1 MLLSQYFLPTVKEM
15 PASAELASHQ
25 LMLRAGLIRKL
36 ASGLYTWLPLGLRV
50 LYKVS
55 SVIREEM
62 VAAGAQEV
70 SMPMVQP
77 SELWEESGRWQL
89 YGKELLRLKDRHE
102 RDFCLGP
109 THEEVIT
116 DLVRG
121 ELKSYKQLPL
131 NLFQIQTKFRD
142 EIRPRFGVMR
152 AREFVMKDAYSF
164 DIDTK
169 AMQLTYDKM
178 FTAYTNIFT
187 RLGLTFR
194 AVLADSGAI
203 GGDFSHEFQVL
214 AGSGE
219 DVIAYSDA
227 SDYAA
232 NVERAE
238 ALESTAQSHIGSAT
252 LEKFETPE
260 VKTIADLAKHYHVA
274 PNTGVKTL
282 IVKGEGVPLV
292 ALVLRGDHEL
302 NELKAAKHPLVAA
315 PLTMASAEEV
325 QDAIG
330 ASVGS
335 LGPVGLN
342 IPYVV
347 DRDAALLVDFV
358 CGANE
363 DNIHYKGVNWQRDA
377 ELTEVYDLRQV
388 VEGDASPDGKG
399 RLCFARG
406 IEVGHIFQLG
416 DKYSRAMNLQ
426 ILTESGKASYPLM
439 GCYGIGVSR
448 VVAAAIEQNHDAHGI
463 IWPEPMAPF
472 QVGIIPLQMH
482 KSYRVREFAE
492 KLYQD
497 LIDAGIEVL
506 MDDRKERPGA
516 MFANMD
522 LIGIPHRIVI
532 GERGMDEGI
541 IEYKN
546 RASDETQKIAVT
558 QVTMAIKQFIIQN

>member
-1 MLLSQYFLPTVKEM
+1 MLLSQYFLPTVKEV

-50 LYKVS
+50 LQKVAE
-55 SVIREEM
+55 VIREEM
-62 VAAGAQEV
+62 VAAGALEV

-77 SELWEESGRWQL
+77 SELWAESGRWQQ
-89 YGKELLRLKDRHE
+89 YGKELLRLQDRHE

-152 AREFVMKDAYSF
+152 AREFMMKDAYSF
-164 DIDTK
+164 DIDTA
-169 AMQLTYDKM
+169 AMQVTYEKM
-178 FTAYTNIFT
+178 FGAYTNIFT
-187 RLGLTFR
+187 RLGLNFR

-219 DVIAYSDA
+219 DVIAYSDTG
-227 SDYAA
+227 DYAA

-238 ALESTAQSHIGSAT
+238 ALAPVASNAEGSAT
-252 LEKFETPE
+252 LEKFDTPDA
-260 VKTIADLAKHYHVA
+260 KTIAELEQQHGVA
-274 PNTGVKTL
+274 ANAGVKTL
-282 IVKGEGVPLV
+282 IVKGAEVPLV
-292 ALVLRGDHEL
+292 ALILRGDHEL
-302 NELKAAKHPLVAA
+302 NELKAEKHELVAA
-315 PLTMASAEEV
+315 PLTLATEDEV
-325 QDAIG
+325 HEAIG
-330 ASVGS
+330 AGVGS

-342 IPYVV
+342 IPYIV

-363 DNIHYKGVNWQRDA
+363 DNVHYKGVNWQRDV
-377 ELTEVYDLRQV
+377 ELKEIFDLRQV
-388 VEGDASPDGKG
+388 VEGDSSPDGKG
-399 RLCFARG
+399 KLCFTRG

-426 ILTESGKASYPLM
+426 VLTENGKATYPLM
-439 GCYGIGVSR
+439 GCFGIGVSR
-448 VVAAAIEQNHDAHGI
+448 VVAAAIEQNHDDKGI

-472 QVGIIPLQMH
+472 KVAIVPLQMH

-492 KLYQD
+492 QLYKT
-497 LIDAGIEVL
+497 LMDANVEVL
-506 MDDRKERPGA
+506 MDDRKERPGV

-522 LIGIPHRIVI
+522 LIGIPHRVVI
-532 GERGMDEGI
+532 GERGLDEGVV
-541 IEYKN
+541 EYKN
-546 RASDETQKIAVT
+546 RASGEVQKISVDD
-558 QVTMAIKQFIIQN
+558 ISGWLLNL